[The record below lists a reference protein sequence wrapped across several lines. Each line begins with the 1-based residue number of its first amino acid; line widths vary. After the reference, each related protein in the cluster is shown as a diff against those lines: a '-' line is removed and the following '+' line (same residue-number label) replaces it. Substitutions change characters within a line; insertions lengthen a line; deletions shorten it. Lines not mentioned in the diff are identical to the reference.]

1 MIFRNV
7 IMLEDYER
15 EMIRQAGLI
24 RHYTRGE
31 NIFCTGDPA
40 DRVCLIES
48 GWVKIFRIN
57 GDGRYV
63 TVGSIRRQGELMGLA
78 EALHCVER
86 TCNAGAITD
95 VKLITVYREAFI
107 ELLESET
114 TIALKVAKLLA
125 MRMRDA
131 ETGVH
136 EMVTHQVSSR
146 LALLLLKIAEGC
158 GQQVDDGVRIEP
170 RFTHEDLAAMI
181 GASRQTVTSIL
192 SAMRE
197 QHCIEMDEGIIK
209 ITDWQRL
216 SRYISQGNDCRERQ
230 CLKLTRAA
238 RD

>member
-7 IMLEDYER
+7 VRLKDYER
-15 EMIRQAGLI
+15 EMIRQVGLT
-24 RHYTRGE
+24 RQYARGE

-63 TVGSIRRQGELMGLA
+63 TVGSIRRPGELMGLA
-78 EALHCVER
+78 ESLHGVER

-95 VKLITVYREAFI
+95 VKLVTVYREAFI

-125 MRMRDA
+125 LRMRDA
-131 ETGVH
+131 ESGVH
-136 EMVTHQVSSR
+136 EMVTRHVSSR

-158 GQQVDDGVRIEP
+158 GQQVEDGVRIEP

-181 GASRQTVTSIL
+181 GATRQTVTSIL

-197 QHCIEMDEGIIK
+197 QRCLEIDDGIIK
-209 ITDWQRL
+209 ITDWQQL
-216 SRYISQGNDCRERQ
+216 ERYIS
-230 CLKLTRAA
+230 
-238 RD
+238 